1 MFTGKILNK
10 KFIQNR
16 NKFLFTLNIFKE
28 NVKTLHSAKCIT
40 YSILVDK
47 K

>member
-1 MFTGKILNK
+1 MFTEQILTK
-10 KFIQNR
+10 KFIQNW
-16 NKFLFTLNIFKE
+16 NKLTLNIFLK

-40 YSILVDK
+40 DIILVDK